1 MRMSN
6 NFFITRKEFP
16 NDEDCISAKLLI
28 KSGMIYK
35 NDNGIYSYLPIGL
48 KVLENIKKIIRE
60 EMKKSNADEVLMPSL
75 VDRNIFET
83 TNREKVFGKEMFNVL
98 GRNNKEYSL
107 CPTHEEL
114 FALLVRNKI
123 RSYKDL
129 HFTLF
134 QLSNKFRDE
143 VHPEYGLIRKKE
155 FYMADAYS
163 FDADESGLDISYDK
177 MYQTFNNI
185 FRRLNIDTMVVRA
198 DPDSMKGTSSE
209 EFQVICDY
217 GDNEVVRCKKC
228 SYSTNIE
235 DASSYDLYKKEEQQ
249 LKSRQLIYTP
259 NKKSIKS
266 LTEFLQVPS
275 KNIIKSLIIKVD
287 ETYKMILLRAD
298 AELNVNKL
306 KKVLKCDNIEI
317 PSEYELEKMGTKVG
331 YIGPIKTTMTVI
343 ADNEVKSMY
352 NAICGSNKENYHYK
366 NVTPGIDFKVNKYA
380 DIKLFNENSKCPK
393 CKSECEIIRGIEVG
407 HIFKLE
413 TNYSEIYNLRYLDEV
428 NELNYVH
435 MGSYG
440 IGLDRCI
447 SAIVEKHNDEK
458 GIIWPMEVAPY
469 KVGIVIINVNDK
481 ETYKYAS
488 NLYKKLE
495 QIGIDTILDDRKETV
510 GIKFNDMDLMG
521 IPIRITIGRKL
532 EEGMVEFKLR
542 DEEQSHDIDRD
553 IIIKTILETIDS
565 KSKVKTYN

>member
-48 KVLENIKKIIRE
+48 KVLENIKNIIRE
-60 EMKKSNADEVLMPSL
+60 EMKKNNADEVLMPSL
-75 VDRNIFET
+75 VDRSVFEL
-83 TNREKVFGKEMFNVL
+83 TNREKVFGKEIFNIS

-217 GDNEVVRCKKC
+217 GDNEVVKCKKC

-235 DASSYDLYKKEEQQ
+235 DASSYDSYIKEEHQ

-266 LTEFLQVPS
+266 LTEFLQVPA
-275 KNIIKSLIIKVD
+275 KNIIKSLIIRVD

-317 PSEYELEKMGTKVG
+317 PSEYELDRMGTKVG
-331 YIGPIKTTMTVI
+331 YIGPVKTTMTVI
-343 ADNEVKSMY
+343 ADNEVKNMY

-366 NVTPGIDFKVNKYA
+366 NVTPGIDFKVNKYV
-380 DIKLFNENSKCPK
+380 DIKLFNENSKCPR

-553 IIIKTILETIDS
+553 VIIKTILDTINS
-565 KSKVKTYN
+565 KSKNPYN

>member
-48 KVLENIKKIIRE
+48 KVLENIKNIIRE
-60 EMKKSNADEVLMPSL
+60 EMKKNNADEVLMPSL
-75 VDRNIFET
+75 VDRSVFEL
-83 TNREKVFGKEMFNVL
+83 TNREKIFGKEIFNIK
-98 GRNNKEYSL
+98 GRNKEYSL

-177 MYQTFNNI
+177 MYQTFNNV

-217 GDNEVVRCKKC
+217 GDNEVVKCKKC

-235 DASSYDLYKKEEQQ
+235 DASSYDSYIKEEHQ

-266 LTEFLQVPS
+266 LTEFLQVPA

-306 KKVLKCDNIEI
+306 KKVLKCDNIEM
-317 PSEYELEKMGTKVG
+317 PSEYELDRIGTKVG
-331 YIGPIKTTMTVI
+331 YIGPVKTTMTVI

-380 DIKLFNENSKCPK
+380 DIKIFNENSKCPR

-458 GIIWPMEVAPY
+458 GIIWPMEVTPY

-542 DEEQSHDIDRD
+542 DKEQSHDIDRD
-553 IIIKTILETIDS
+553 VIIKTILDTINS
-565 KSKVKTYN
+565 KSKKPYN

>member
-6 NFFITRKEFP
+6 NFFITRREEP
-16 NDEDCISAKLLI
+16 NDEECISSKLLI

-35 NDNGIYSYLPIGL
+35 NDNGIYTYLPVGL
-48 KVLENIKKIIRE
+48 KVLENIKKIVRE
-60 EMKKSNADEVLMPSL
+60 EMRKINADEVLMPSL
-75 VDRNIFET
+75 VDSD
-83 TNREKVFGKEMFNVL
+83 VFYQTARDELFKQEMFKVN
-98 GRNNKEYSL
+98 GRNKEYNL

-114 FALLVRNKI
+114 FAILARNKI

-143 VHPEYGLIRKKE
+143 FHPEYGLIRKKE

-185 FRRLNIDTMVVRA
+185 FKRLNIDTMIVRA
-198 DPDSMKGTSSE
+198 DPDSMKGVSSE

-217 GDNEVVRCKKC
+217 GDNEVVKCKKC

-235 DASSYDLYKKEEQQ
+235 ESSSYDKYIKEEQK
-249 LKSRQLIYTP
+249 LKSSSLIYTP

-266 LTEFLQVPS
+266 LSEFLNISPKQ
-275 KNIIKSLIIKVD
+275 IIKSLIIKAD
-287 ETYKMILLRAD
+287 NEYKMILLRSDAD
-298 AELNVNKL
+298 LNVNKL
-306 KKVLKCDNIEI
+306 KKVLKCTNLEI
-317 PSEYELEKMGTKVG
+317 PSEYELEKIGTKVG
-331 YIGPIKTTMTVI
+331 YIGPIKTTMQVI
-343 ADNEVKSMY
+343 ADNEVKMMY

-380 DIKLFNENSKCPK
+380 DIKLFNENSLCPR
-393 CKSECEIIRGIEVG
+393 CKSECDIIKGIEVA

-413 TNYSEIYNLRYLDEV
+413 TSYSKIYNLRYTDEV

-458 GIIWPMEVAPY
+458 GIIWPMAVSPY

-481 ETYKYAS
+481 QTYKYAS

-495 QIGIDTILDDRKETV
+495 QLGIDTILDDRKETV

-532 EEGMVEFKLR
+532 EEGYVEFKLR
-542 DEEQSHDIDRD
+542 DEKESHDINRED
-553 IIIKTILETIDS
+553 IINKIVSTIELKT
-565 KSKVKTYN
+565 K

>member
-35 NDNGIYSYLPIGL
+35 TDNGIYSYLPIGL

-83 TNREKVFGKEMFNVL
+83 TNREKVFGKEMFNIL

-114 FALLVRNKI
+114 FVLLVRNKV

-185 FRRLNIDTMVVRA
+185 FRRLKIDTMVVRA

-266 LTEFLQVPS
+266 LTEFIQVPS

-352 NAICGSNKENYHYK
+352 NAICGSNKENYH
-366 NVTPGIDFKVNKYA
+366 
-380 DIKLFNENSKCPK
+380 
-393 CKSECEIIRGIEVG
+393 
-407 HIFKLE
+407 
-413 TNYSEIYNLRYLDEV
+413 
-428 NELNYVH
+428 
-435 MGSYG
+435 
-440 IGLDRCI
+440 
-447 SAIVEKHNDEK
+447 
-458 GIIWPMEVAPY
+458 
-469 KVGIVIINVNDK
+469 
-481 ETYKYAS
+481 
-488 NLYKKLE
+488 
-495 QIGIDTILDDRKETV
+495 
-510 GIKFNDMDLMG
+510 
-521 IPIRITIGRKL
+521 
-532 EEGMVEFKLR
+532 
-542 DEEQSHDIDRD
+542 
-553 IIIKTILETIDS
+553 
-565 KSKVKTYN
+565 